1 MTVEFKVAVVA
12 HCPPLGVKEYV
23 ELEELFTEAGDQVPE
38 IPLLEVVAN
47 NGAVWPA
54 QNGGITVKV
63 GVMGAVTDTG
73 TETNGEVQ
81 LPKDAGP
88 IIWREIV

>member
-54 QNGGITVKV
+54 QNGDKAVNAGVAGAFTVIVIAAVVAHKPIV
-63 GVMGAVTDTG
+63 GVNV
-73 TETNGEVQ
+73 
-81 LPKDAGP
+81 
-88 IIWREIV
+88 